1 MPSPPSSSSPV
12 LWRCSPTRSW
22 ASIDDV
28 GDDVIT
34 AATEL
39 LSVLLLVFV
48 FVELLG
54 AVRVTIRERRLIAEP
69 FLLVGI
75 IASIKEI
82 VVVAGAERPEQEGWA
97 EFGEAMIEVGALA
110 LVILVLAISTLLLRR
125 RQREPAEE
133 AGCRS
138 PTLDG
143 PPQPSTPRAIRAAAP
158 HPAAR
163 STIVTVPLAPSTSTR
178 SPVRIRDVA
187 TEQPTT
193 HGMPYSRLTMAAWVS
208 DPPPSQTHPA
218 MSAKAGVQF
227 GDVASHTRISALLQ
241 RW

>member
-1 MPSPPSSSSPV
+1 MWAEQLIYAIAAVV
-12 LWRCSPTRSW
+12 LV
-22 ASIDDV
+22 AGALALLADAIVGFVDDV

-133 AGCRS
+133 AG
-138 PTLDG
+138 
-143 PPQPSTPRAIRAAAP
+143 
-158 HPAAR
+158 
-163 STIVTVPLAPSTSTR
+163 
-178 SPVRIRDVA
+178 
-187 TEQPTT
+187 
-193 HGMPYSRLTMAAWVS
+193 
-208 DPPPSQTHPA
+208 
-218 MSAKAGVQF
+218 
-227 GDVASHTRISALLQ
+227 
-241 RW
+241 

>member
-1 MPSPPSSSSPV
+1 MRDPTTTSDDDDGLTHRVFMWAEQLIYAIAAVV
-12 LWRCSPTRSW
+12 LV
-22 ASIDDV
+22 AGALALLADAIVGFVDDV

-133 AGCRS
+133 AG
-138 PTLDG
+138 
-143 PPQPSTPRAIRAAAP
+143 
-158 HPAAR
+158 
-163 STIVTVPLAPSTSTR
+163 
-178 SPVRIRDVA
+178 
-187 TEQPTT
+187 
-193 HGMPYSRLTMAAWVS
+193 
-208 DPPPSQTHPA
+208 
-218 MSAKAGVQF
+218 
-227 GDVASHTRISALLQ
+227 
-241 RW
+241 